1 MGEVLPHRRSRRVG
15 QLALLHAQFGYLHP
29 FLGNG
34 RLGRILV
41 PLFLYEKK
49 LLSRPM
55 FYLSSYLER
64 HRDTYIARLRGLGSD
79 PASWLAWCEFF
90 LTAVAAQAEENT
102 RKVKSIV
109 ALYEDLKVRVI
120 ELTHSQFAVI
130 LLDAIFERPIFSTS
144 QLARI
149 ANMPSRPMLINLLKR
164 LEGGGVLRTLVEGS
178 GRRPQMLI
186 CDELMGLCEAR
197 D

>member
-1 MGEVLPHRRSRRVG
+1 M
-15 QLALLHAQFGYLHP
+15 
-29 FLGNG
+29 
-34 RLGRILV
+34 
-41 PLFLYEKK
+41 
-49 LLSRPM
+49 
-55 FYLSSYLER
+55 
-64 HRDTYIARLRGLGSD
+64 
-79 PASWLAWCEFF
+79 
-90 LTAVAAQAEENT
+90 AAQAEENT
-102 RKVKSIV
+102 RKVESIV